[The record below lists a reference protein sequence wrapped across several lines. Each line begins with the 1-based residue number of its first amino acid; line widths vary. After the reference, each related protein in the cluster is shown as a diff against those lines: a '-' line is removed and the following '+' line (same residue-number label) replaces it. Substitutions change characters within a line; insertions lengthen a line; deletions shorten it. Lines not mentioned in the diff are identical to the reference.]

1 MNDFSLLSAIA
12 EIGALDWFVCLAYLI
27 LVVSLGLWFS
37 HDQSSNDDFFLGG
50 RNMHWMPVGLSLF
63 ATTMS
68 SNSFVGLPAEG
79 AFGNYHQLLAILFI
93 PFVIVPIVCYWF
105 IPFYKRMGSVSLYEY
120 LERRFN
126 RDVRL
131 FASAVF
137 MFYSAGWMATMLLA
151 VSRILEVVL
160 ETDSSTEIILMIIVV
175 GVLAT
180 LYTAVGGVKAVIWT
194 DTIQAFALGGG
205 LFVLLFYIVSQIDG
219 GWSEIVARGVED
231 NKFEMFSTNGGWGE
245 RNFFSACAYG
255 FVIYLGAQIATYG
268 GFQRYVTVDTIS
280 DARRSL
286 YVKGVFTLFAC
297 TLFFLVGSAL
307 YVFYQQ
313 SPDTVRMFDSMAE
326 GKAKDQLLPH
336 FVVNYATGFGMTGLL
351 LAGLFAA
358 AMSSLDSGINSV
370 TASFVTDWRNGR
382 EVGVRVNRI
391 CTMFCG
397 VIVTTAAVILVHVDS
412 PVFDILLSIAGAS
425 FGLLLSVL
433 LLGMFCPRANVVGV
447 TCGMTAGVAVF
458 CFIRI
463 YTKVAPAD
471 SLHWL
476 GSFAEIRHNTWWDGL
491 FTTVAALVVG
501 LSVSY
506 LTKAPPLEK
515 LGDLLLLVERRAHK
529 ERRDQNNSR
538 LEK

>member
-1 MNDFSLLSAIA
+1 MNVLQLLGSIA
-12 EIGALDWFVCLAYLI
+12 DIGTLDWIVCLGYLL

-79 AFGNYHQLLAILFI
+79 AFENYHQLLAILFI
-93 PFVIVPIVCYWF
+93 PFVIIPIVCYWF

-126 RDVRL
+126 RKVRL
-131 FASAVF
+131 FASGVF

-160 ETDSSTEIILMIIVV
+160 ETDSSTDVILMIILV
-175 GVLAT
+175 GALAT

-219 GWSEIVARGVED
+219 GWHGMLAEGMESD
-231 NKFEMFSTNGGWGE
+231 KFEMFSLSGGWGE
-245 RNFFSACAYG
+245 RNFYSACAYG

-286 YVKGVFTLFAC
+286 YVKGLFTLFAC
-297 TLFFLVGSAL
+297 TLFFLVGTAL

-313 SPDTVRMFDSMAE
+313 SVETRVVFDSLAK

-336 FVVNYATGFGMTGLL
+336 FVVHYATGFGMTGLL

-358 AMSSLDSGINSV
+358 AMSSLDSGINSM
-370 TASFVTDWRNGR
+370 TASFVTDWRHGK
-382 EVGVRVNRI
+382 EVGVAVNRI
-391 CTMFCG
+391 CTLVFG
-397 VIVTTAAVILVHVDS
+397 IIVTAAAVILVHVDS
-412 PVFDILLSIAGAS
+412 PVFDILLAIAGAS

-433 LLGMFCPRANVVGV
+433 LLGMFCSRANVVGV
-447 TCGMTAGVAVF
+447 TVGMSAGVGVF
-458 CFIRI
+458 CFVRL
-463 YTKVAPAD
+463 YTKFASTDA
-471 SLHWL
+471 LLWM
-476 GSFAEIRHNTWWDGL
+476 GTFAEIKNNTWWDGL
-491 FTTVAALVVG
+491 FTTVTALTVG
-501 LSVSY
+501 LGVSY
-506 LTKAPPLEK
+506 LTKPPPIDK
-515 LGDLLLLVERRAHK
+515 LGNLLLLTERRNYRK
-529 ERRDQNNSR
+529 GINKPRD
-538 LEK
+538 